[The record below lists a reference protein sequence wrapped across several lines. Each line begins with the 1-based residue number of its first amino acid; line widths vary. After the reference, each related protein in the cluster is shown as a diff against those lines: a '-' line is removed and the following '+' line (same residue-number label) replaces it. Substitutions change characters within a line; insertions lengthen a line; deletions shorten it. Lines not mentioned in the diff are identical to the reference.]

1 MCTRTHVYMQPPD
14 HALHGERRGLCFAH
28 HCVPIAATV
37 SGTQK
42 MLAEHLP
49 ADDGEQVG
57 EQVDGFTPV
66 DIYSCTSVGV
76 HQCAPMA

>member
-1 MCTRTHVYMQPPD
+1 
-14 HALHGERRGLCFAH
+14 
-28 HCVPIAATV
+28 
-37 SGTQK
+37 